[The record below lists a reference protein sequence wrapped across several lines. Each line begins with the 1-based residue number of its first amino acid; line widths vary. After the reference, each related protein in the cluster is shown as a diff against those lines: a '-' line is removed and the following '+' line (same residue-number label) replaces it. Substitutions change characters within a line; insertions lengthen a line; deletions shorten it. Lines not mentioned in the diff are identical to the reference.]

1 MSYCA
6 TMIAVA
12 LAFLTGLAATA
23 HADESSATGAP
34 EGAADPG
41 QKAAGQATEQAPR
54 PSVERGPE
62 RAPRRPDATWREIF
76 SGPFPSSRLFTMPT
90 ADVVGAYQISLSG
103 DASLL
108 SENNVLSTS
117 SVVAIGFGDIAQL
130 EYRSSTAV
138 TTLEETPIR
147 LPSLGVQL
155 KIPYRAP
162 RFVPE
167 LALALRFGIPR
178 SEISGVIEHEEQ
190 ATDLYV
196 VGRLPLGR
204 LTLHGGVRAT
214 QAEIT
219 SQGEGA
225 PENFESLL
233 FLPAAGVEFQVT
245 RETIIAAEVARVPL
259 FDPGDSNRP
268 SDIAGGIF
276 ARAGARW
283 RILPWLVMDA
293 SVGYRIEV
301 ERLDPSVGGM
311 ANALVDWDMR
321 LGGEI
326 FLPWGAVLC
335 RRARMFCE

>member
-1 MSYCA
+1 MSYRA
-6 TMIAVA
+6 TMTVAVLVFITGVAIAA
-12 LAFLTGLAATA
+12 Q
-23 HADESSATGAP
+23 ADESGAARAP
-34 EGAADPG
+34 ERDQDPADR
-41 QKAAGQATEQAPR
+41 ASERASEQAER
-54 PSVERGPE
+54 SASLQPS
-62 RAPRRPDATWREIF
+62 RRPVATWREIF
-76 SGPFPSSRLFTMPT
+76 AGPFPSSRLFNMPT
-90 ADVVGAYQISLSG
+90 AEVIGAYQISLSG

-138 TTLEETPIR
+138 TTLDETPVR

-155 KIPYRAP
+155 EIPYRAP

-167 LALALRFGIPR
+167 LAVALRFGIPR
-178 SEISGVIEHEEQ
+178 SEVSVDGSIEHEEQ
-190 ATDLYV
+190 ATDLYL

-204 LTLHGGVRAT
+204 LILHGGVRAT

-219 SQGEGA
+219 SQGPGA

-233 FLPAAGVEFQVT
+233 FLPAAGLEYQVT
-245 RETIIAAEVARVPL
+245 EQTLIAAEIARVPL
-259 FDPGDSNRP
+259 FDPGDSTRP
-268 SDIAGGIF
+268 SDIKGGF
-276 ARAGARW
+276 FGRAGARW
-283 RILPWLVMDA
+283 RIVPWLVMDA

-301 ERLDPSVGGM
+301 ERLDSSVGGM

-326 FLPWGAVLC
+326 FIPWGAVLC